1 VNENA
6 NAVNNHLDEI
16 TLLLYVERQLDRERA
31 QEVSH
36 HTQTCERC
44 LTLLRALDRESRL
57 LTRSM
62 LEQDEPLPA
71 RIAEFQAKVK
81 RSMQWIWGVVFGM
94 ALLGVYSLYTGYV
107 EPSVERF
114 EQAGFGGTNLLS
126 LLVFQGAFWK
136 GWQSVFSLVEFVAFA
151 SFAGFA
157 IFFLRKYVKR
167 GTSLAVMFAS
177 FVLLLMTAPPAPA
190 QNVKVDVNSFNS
202 FDKDQSLDVKKD
214 EVLKK
219 DLFFAGSQL
228 RIDGTV
234 DGDVYAITQDLDVTG
249 HVTGDIIC
257 ITRSARISGQ
267 IDGSI
272 RCATN
277 NIAISGTVEKN
288 VTSMNED
295 LHLDSAARIGHNLMT
310 MGQIINVDGKVG
322 RDVFTMFETGIV
334 SGTIGGSL
342 KARGQ
347 SLTISSG
354 AQIDGQAKF
363 EGANPADVASGAK
376 LASPLQY
383 TKLEH
388 KSHED
393 RGSVGY
399 YIWRVIWAGAWILLG
414 LVLISL
420 MPTFARETVESAE
433 RYGAALG
440 LGVLTFFGVG
450 IAALIACITI
460 VGLLVGVSTFFLWIV
475 SLFSSYVVAG
485 AVVGR
490 WILGKAN
497 DLWPAI
503 GRMALGVLIVVLVT
517 GIPHIG
523 GWIKFGVWVWGMGAI
538 ALALYRR
545 FQPIIAPQIPSMPGG
560 PIGTPLPPTTT
571 VSPA

>member
-151 SFAGFA
+151 SFASFA

-177 FVLLLMTAPPAPA
+177 FALLLMTAPPAPA
-190 QNVKVDVNSFNS
+190 QDVKVDINS
-202 FDKDQSLDVKKD
+202 FDKNQSLDVKKD

-219 DLFFAGSQL
+219 DLFFAGAQL

-234 DGDVYAITQDLDVTG
+234 DGDVYTLAQDVDVTG

-257 ITRSARISGQ
+257 IARSVRISGQ
-267 IDGSI
+267 IDGNI
-272 RCATN
+272 RCVTN
-277 NIAISGTVEKN
+277 NVAISGTVEKN

-295 LHLDSAARIGHNLMT
+295 FHLDSNGKVGHNLLT
-310 MGQIINVDGKVG
+310 MGQIVNVDGKVG
-322 RDVFTMFETGIV
+322 RDVFAMFETGII
-334 SGTIGGSL
+334 SASIGGNL
-342 KARGQ
+342 KARGHA
-347 SLTISSG
+347 LTISSG

-363 EGANPADVASGAK
+363 EGENPADVASGAK
-376 LASPLQY
+376 LAFPLEY

-388 KSHED
+388 KSQED

-414 LVLISL
+414 LVLTSL
-420 MPTFARETVESAE
+420 MPTFAREAVESAE

-440 LGVLTFFGVG
+440 LGILVFFGAA
-450 IAALIACITI
+450 IAAFIACITI
-460 VGLLVGVSTFFLWIV
+460 VGLLVGVSSLFLWLV
-475 SLFSSYVVAG
+475 CLFSSYVVVG

-503 GRMALGVLIVVLVT
+503 GRMALGVLIVVVVT

-545 FQPIIAPQIPSMPGG
+545 FQPIIAPNIPSMPSG